1 MKTHST
7 KIRLKAKPTIKGMVR
22 FDLDTANPAPLTK
35 AQKAEL
41 ATIASQPE
49 ASINHADISPLGDA
63 FWQTALRN
71 PFYKPTKQST
81 TVRVD
86 SDVLHWLKTGGK
98 GYQTRINTI
107 LRNAMV
113 RELG

>member
-7 KIRLKAKPTIKGMVR
+7 KIKSKAKTSPKDAVK
-22 FDLDTANPAPLTK
+22 FDLDIANPATLTK

-41 ATIASQPE
+41 AAIASQSD
-49 ASINHADISPLGDA
+49 ASINHADIPPLADA

-86 SDVLHWLKTGGK
+86 SDVLHWLKSDGK

-113 RELG
+113 RELA

>member
-1 MKTHST
+1 MKIHNT
-7 KIRLKAKPTIKGMVR
+7 KVKSKVKPRVKEMVK
-22 FDLDTANPAPLTK
+22 FDLNIVSPAPLTK

-41 ATIASQPE
+41 AAIAGQSD
-49 ASINHADISPLGDA
+49 ASINQADIPPLADE

-86 SDVLHWLKTGGK
+86 SDVLHWLKSEGK

-113 RELG
+113 RELA

>member
-7 KIRLKAKPTIKGMVR
+7 KIKSKAKTSAKDLVK
-22 FDLDTANPAPLTK
+22 FDLDIANPATLTK

-41 ATIASQPE
+41 AAIASQSD
-49 ASINHADISPLGDA
+49 ASINHADIPPLADA

-86 SDVLHWLKTGGK
+86 SDVLHWLKSDGK

-113 RELG
+113 RELA

>member
-7 KIRLKAKPTIKGMVR
+7 KIKSKAKPPTKGMVR
-22 FDLDTANPAPLTK
+22 FDLDITSPTALTK
-35 AQKAEL
+35 VQKAEL
-41 ATIASQPE
+41 TAVASQPD
-49 ASINHADISPLGDA
+49 AAINHADIPPLADA

-86 SDVLHWLKTGGK
+86 SDVLHWLKSEGK

-113 RELG
+113 RELA

>member
-1 MKTHST
+1 MKTRST
-7 KIRLKAKPTIKGMVR
+7 KIKSKAKSPEKSMVR
-22 FDLDTANPAPLTK
+22 FDLNIASPAPLTK
-35 AQKAEL
+35 AQKVEL
-41 ATIASQPE
+41 AAIASQPD
-49 ASINHADISPLGDA
+49 ASINHVNIPPLADA

-86 SDVLHWLKTGGK
+86 SDVLHWLKSEGK

-107 LRNAMV
+107 LRDAMV
-113 RELG
+113 RELV

>member
-1 MKTHST
+1 MKTPSI
-7 KIRLKAKPTIKGMVR
+7 KIKSKAKPSAKGMVR
-22 FDLDTANPAPLTK
+22 FDLDIASPAPLSK
-35 AQKAEL
+35 VQKAEL
-41 ATIASQPE
+41 AAIASQSD
-49 ASINHADISPLGDA
+49 ASINHADIPPLADA

-113 RELG
+113 RELA